1 MSYQSR
7 RSCFS
12 DNKVRYRIRKNL
24 NNKVF
29 FFLMAELGFFA
40 EYRIHILK
48 KFANQV
54 AANQLLNFFRVC
66 KAKMFGKGHERLTF
80 LSKFIHRGSNS
91 FFFLRRFRWYINKN
105 CFWGV
110 CNMFCNLKTVANKTA
125 LAISFWLMLNL
136 GQNTR

>member
-24 NNKVF
+24 DNKVF
-29 FFLMAELGFFA
+29 FFFMAERGFFV
-40 EYRIHILK
+40 EYRIHIHK
-48 KFANQV
+48 KFADQV
-54 AANQLLNFFRVC
+54 ATNQLLNFFGVC
-66 KAKMFGKGHERLTF
+66 KAKMLGKSHERLTL
-80 LSKFIHRGSNS
+80 LSKLVHRSCNG
-91 FFFLRRFRWYINKN
+91 FFFLGRFCWYINKN

-110 CNMFCNLKTVANKTA
+110 RNMFCNLKTVANKIA
-125 LAISFWLMLNL
+125 LAISLWLMLNL

>member
-24 NNKVF
+24 DNKVF
-29 FFLMAELGFFA
+29 FFLMAELGFSVKNG
-40 EYRIHILK
+40 IHVLK
-48 KFANQV
+48 KLADQI
-54 AANQLLNFFRVC
+54 ATNQLLNFLGVC
-66 KAKMFGKGHERLTF
+66 KAKMLGKSTKRLTL
-80 LSKFIHRGSNS
+80 LSKLVHRSSNG
-91 FFFLRRFRWYINKN
+91 FFFLGRFRWYINKN

-110 CNMFCNLKTVANKTA
+110 RNMFCNLKTIANKTA

>member
-24 NNKVF
+24 DNKVF
-29 FFLMAELGFFA
+29 FFLMAELGFFV
-40 EYRIHILK
+40 EYRIHIHK
-48 KFANQV
+48 KFADQV
-54 AANQLLNFFRVC
+54 ATNQFLNFFGVC
-66 KAKMFGKGHERLTF
+66 KAKMLGKSHERLTL
-80 LSKFIHRGSNS
+80 LSKLVHRSSNS

-110 CNMFCNLKTVANKTA
+110 RNMFCNLKTIANKTA